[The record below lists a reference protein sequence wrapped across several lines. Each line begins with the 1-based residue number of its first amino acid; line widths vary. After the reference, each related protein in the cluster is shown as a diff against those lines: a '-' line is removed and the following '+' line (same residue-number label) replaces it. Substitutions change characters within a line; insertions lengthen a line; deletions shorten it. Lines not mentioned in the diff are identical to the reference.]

1 MSILTS
7 FRAFMKKPA
16 NNIVLMIMLTPFPCV
31 LLLPESRWI
40 TFAALA
46 FAAIMGRV
54 YGRTCWLEGYI
65 AAKKEDEAK
74 PSDEVPVPR
83 D

>member
-1 MSILTS
+1 MSIFTS
-7 FRAFMKKPA
+7 LRAFIKKPA
-16 NNIVLMIMLTPFPCV
+16 NDIVLVIMLAPFPCV

-40 TFAALA
+40 TFGALA

-65 AAKKEDEAK
+65 AAKKEAEAK
-74 PSDEVPVPR
+74 STEENPVAE

>member
-1 MSILTS
+1 MSILAT
-7 FRAFMKKPA
+7 FGAVMKTPA
-16 NNIVLMIMLTPFPCV
+16 NNLMLVTMLAPFSCV

-74 PSDEVPVPR
+74 PSDEIPVPR

>member
-1 MSILTS
+1 MSILTRL
-7 FRAFMKKPA
+7 RAFLKKPA
-16 NNIVLMIMLTPFPCV
+16 NDIVLVIMLAPFPCV

-40 TFAALA
+40 TFGALA

-74 PSDEVPVPR
+74 SSEEIAVPR

>member
-1 MSILTS
+1 MSISTRLGV
-7 FRAFMKKPA
+7 FMKKPA
-16 NNIVLMIMLTPFPCV
+16 NNIMLVIMLAPFSCV

-54 YGRTCWLEGYI
+54 YGRTCWLDGYI
-65 AAKKEDEAK
+65 AAKKEDEAE
-74 PSDEVPVPR
+74 PSEEIPMSR